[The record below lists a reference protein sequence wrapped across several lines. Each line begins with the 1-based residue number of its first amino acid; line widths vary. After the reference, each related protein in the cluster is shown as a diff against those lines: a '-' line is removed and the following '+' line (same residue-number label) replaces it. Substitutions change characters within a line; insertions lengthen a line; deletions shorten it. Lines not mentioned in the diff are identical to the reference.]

1 MRPRGTQ
8 SGGEKRGDGNFQARA
23 DEPLGTDSNQTISK
37 RSIACWLLIGTKKM
51 LLQAI
56 SNSDYRA
63 HTAPLFSKLEILDIF
78 QVNTLDTAKFMFRYH
93 NNLPPLF
100 LKLFTTNS
108 QVHRH
113 DTRIAS
119 NYRVHSCRK
128 SIKKFSILYQGLRI
142 WNCLPASITNLSS
155 LSIFKNKVL

>member
-8 SGGEKRGDGNFQARA
+8 SDGEKRGDGNFQARA

-37 RSIACWLLIGTKKM
+37 WSIECWLLIGTKKM

-78 QVNTLDTAKFMFRYH
+78 QVNTLDTAKFM
-93 NNLPPLF
+93 
-100 LKLFTTNS
+100 
-108 QVHRH
+108 
-113 DTRIAS
+113 
-119 NYRVHSCRK
+119 YR
-128 SIKKFSILYQGLRI
+128 
-142 WNCLPASITNLSS
+142 
-155 LSIFKNKVL
+155 